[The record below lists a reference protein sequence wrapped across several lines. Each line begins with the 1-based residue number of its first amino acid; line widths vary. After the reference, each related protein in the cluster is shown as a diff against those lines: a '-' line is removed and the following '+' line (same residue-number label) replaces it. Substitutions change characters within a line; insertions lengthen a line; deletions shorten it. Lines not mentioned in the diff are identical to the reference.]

1 MLILAS
7 KSPRRQELLQ
17 KMGLTYRVMVSDA
30 DETPPENA
38 TYLEAACEIALKK
51 ALAVRTLCDAD
62 DIIIGADTTVVV
74 DKEIFGKP
82 RDVEDARRMLHILSG
97 RDNTVVTGVAVVR
110 GNQVLTRAVETR
122 VRFRKLSEHEIEGY
136 IATGEPMDKAGAYG
150 VQGRA
155 SWLVEGIDGDFF
167 NVVGLPLAPLGEML
181 RAVGFDIWGGTSC
194 TD

>member
-1 MLILAS
+1 
-7 KSPRRQELLQ
+7 
-17 KMGLTYRVMVSDA
+17 MGLTYRVLVSDA

-51 ALAVRTLCDAD
+51 ALAVRPQCSAE

-74 DKEIFGKP
+74 EKEIFGKP
-82 RDVEDARRMLHILSG
+82 QDAEDARRMLHILSG
-97 RDNTVVTGVAVVR
+97 RENTVVTGVAVVH
-110 GNQVLTRAVETR
+110 GNQVQTRAVETL
-122 VRFRKLSEHEIEGY
+122 VRFRKLSEHEIDSY

-155 SWLVEGIDGDFF
+155 CWLIEGIDGDFF

-181 RAVGFDIWGGTSC
+181 HAAGFDIWGGTSC
-194 TD
+194 ED